1 VAWLSG
7 VYRTVAEVPTASFVP
22 GAAGPPDALAESTF
36 AAGVDDVGDAGG
48 VDAGEAA
55 ACELDEELL
64 LPHAASPAARPAV
77 ARTTP
82 ALLLKCN
89 QPV

>member
-1 VAWLSG
+1 LLESAFVAG
-7 VYRTVAEVPTASFVP
+7 
-22 GAAGPPDALAESTF
+22 
-36 AAGVDDVGDAGG
+36 GG

-64 LPHAASPAARPAV
+64 PPHAASPAARPAV

-82 ALLLKCN
+82 ALLLNRN
-89 QPV
+89 QAV